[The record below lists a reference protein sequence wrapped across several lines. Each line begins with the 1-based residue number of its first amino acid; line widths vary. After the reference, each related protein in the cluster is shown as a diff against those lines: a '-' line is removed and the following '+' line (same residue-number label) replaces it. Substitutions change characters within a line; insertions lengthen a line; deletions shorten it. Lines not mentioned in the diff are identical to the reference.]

1 MDKELRQ
8 RILNEAIRIGDELL
22 SQAERDEHGLSWQ
35 TMSVDHANNRQ
46 VVWRKS
52 EGIYSGV
59 SGIVLFLLEL
69 YRQTK
74 DEKYLQAAVEGMHWT
89 EWYCQNNPT
98 DYYAFFTGRM
108 GVAYTMLRMAEVTRD
123 NDYLEKALTIA
134 KPCPVFL
141 DSPKTVN
148 DLINGTSG
156 TLLALLHLH
165 AATAQGWLL
174 ETINRFIEHLL
185 RSVHH
190 GPVGLYWDRSPLN
203 IRGLCGF
210 SHGAA
215 GVGFVFLELGHYFQN
230 EAFYWLA
237 EQAFLYE
244 SHFFDE
250 AKKNWPDFR
259 RRISTPEGY
268 EEHRKA
274 YLAGNLDYFT
284 ESQEMNAWCHGAA
297 GIGLSRLRALALLQK
312 PTYKD
317 DVENAIA
324 KTITTDIS
332 IKYPAQTYTL
342 CHGAGGNAELFL
354 EAYRLFGDKKY
365 LSLAES
371 VAVDALNFKQ
381 EKGTYLSGYRSEAL
395 AEDRSLF
402 MGNAGIGYFYL
413 KLREPVKVPSI
424 LAPQVNSSFTQ
435 NEAITN
441 YAYIVLSKA
450 ELYKT
455 VLKQDFKRTLFVLE
469 RLFPE
474 EMHALFNGRRPVYEI
489 SAKEEFIQ
497 GVTNL
502 LQISPP
508 RQKKYLR
515 DVFTLELEK
524 VRAEE
529 AIESYALL
537 YVKER
542 IETERAKKLVEDLR
556 SASAQTLRLILN
568 PTVTIILTK
577 WDWSSGLQDDWL
589 SNFSAGTAE
598 QPVILRPTSAGVIEE
613 KLSSIAYFVL
623 IAFQDG
629 NRLESVIESVTAS
642 FDSVS
647 SQQKKFIRETVI
659 QQVQQAVLAG
669 ILEMV

>member
-1 MDKELRQ
+1 MDKELRRQ
-8 RILNEAIRIGDELL
+8 ILNEAIRIGDELL

-46 VVWRKS
+46 IVWRKS

-74 DEKYLQAAVEGMHWT
+74 DEKYLQAAIEGMHWT

-123 NDYLEKALTIA
+123 SDYLEKALTIA

-141 DSPKTVN
+141 ASPKTVN

-165 AATAQGWLL
+165 AATKHEWLL
-174 ETINRFIEHLL
+174 ETINLFIEHLL

-237 EQAFLYE
+237 EQAFQYE
-244 SHFFDE
+244 SFFFDE
-250 AKKNWPDFR
+250 ARQNWPDFR
-259 RRISTPEGY
+259 SRVSTPEGY
-268 EEHRKA
+268 KEHRKA
-274 YLAGNLDYFT
+274 YLEGNLDYFT
-284 ESQEMNAWCHGAA
+284 EPREMNAWCHGAA
-297 GIGLSRLRALALLQK
+297 GIGLSRLRAIELLRK
-312 PTYKD
+312 PAYKD

-332 IKYPAQTYTL
+332 IKYPTQTYTL

-354 EAYRLFGDKKY
+354 EAYRLLGDKKY

-381 EKGTYLSGYRSEAL
+381 EKGTYLSGYKSETL
-395 AEDRSLF
+395 TEDRSLF
-402 MGNAGIGYFYL
+402 LGNAGIGYFYL
-413 KLREPVKVPSI
+413 KLREPGKVPSI
-424 LAPQVNSSFTQ
+424 LAPQVNSSLTQ

-441 YAYIVLSKA
+441 YAYIVLSEA
-450 ELYKT
+450 EIYKT
-455 VLKQDFKRTLFVLE
+455 ALKQDFKRTLFVLE

-474 EMHALFNGRRPVYEI
+474 ETPALFNGRRLKYEI
-489 SAKEEFIQ
+489 SVKEEFIQ

-529 AIESYALL
+529 AIKSYALL

-542 IETERAKKLVEDLR
+542 IETERAKKLVSDLR
-556 SASAQTLRLILN
+556 SASAQTLSLILN
-568 PTVTIILTK
+568 PTVAIILTK
-577 WDWSSGLQDDWL
+577 WDWCSGLQDDWL
-589 SNFSAGTAE
+589 NNFSAGTVE

-647 SQQKKFIRETVI
+647 SQQKKIIRKTVI

-669 ILEMV
+669 ILEEV